1 MGVKDYPFA
10 QELITDNQGKIQ
22 QVVINFEDYQ
32 QMIEAYEDTGLYRA
46 MIEVEDETPLSLEEA
61 LIELEKEWKPIIFL
75 TH

>member
-1 MGVKDYPFA
+1 MSIKDYPFA

-46 MIEVEDETPLSLEEA
+46 MIEVKYETPLNLEEA
-61 LIELEKEWKPIIFL
+61 LIELEKE
-75 TH
+75 

>member
-46 MIEVEDETPLSLEEA
+46 MIEVKDETPLSLEEA
-61 LIELEKEWKPIIFL
+61 LIELEKE
-75 TH
+75 